1 MGRNILRSAR
11 LANLNA
17 GAVKNVSFLES
28 QTLQLRAEFYN
39 TSNTRYF
46 GSPDATLSSAKPP
59 GAAKSSRL
67 RPMIFSRGEAQEP
80 AGAYAGLA
88 FVAVVVRE
96 QNGYGRMEHNRAE
109 QQFEFFRSVFR
120 EPVGGWGL
128 GGYGSHDAILD
139 CLVDLE
145 TGDVEDAGHPFPQT
159 LPRMA
164 ASHHRYLTRPQCP
177 EAPTSNRALAHPGH
191 GASPDQSCAPR
202 GAIGYRIAL
211 LSV

>member
-1 MGRNILRSAR
+1 
-11 LANLNA
+11 
-17 GAVKNVSFLES
+17 
-28 QTLQLRAEFYN
+28 
-39 TSNTRYF
+39 
-46 GSPDATLSSAKPP
+46 
-59 GAAKSSRL
+59 
-67 RPMIFSRGEAQEP
+67 MIFSRGEAQEP

-164 ASHHRYLTRPQCP
+164 ASHTAISLARSVQKRPRRI
-177 EAPTSNRALAHPGH
+177 ERW
-191 GASPDQSCAPR
+191 
-202 GAIGYRIAL
+202 RIAATEHHL
-211 LSV
+211 TKAVRHAVRLGIGLHCFQSKGKL